1 MGIIDLKD
9 MPHANPAVTN
19 GMDSVSA
26 GKVKLGKDGKP
37 ECYKHKA
44 MNCVSPDRK
53 LWRCLQIQCH
63 VGCYIEDQ
71 AFP

>member
-53 LWRCLQIQCH
+53 
-63 VGCYIEDQ
+63 
-71 AFP
+71 